1 MKNFSNILAGQLLI
15 VALWLGLG
23 GFPRAVAQEQPT
35 IQSINDINGFH
46 DFFAAIKRSFQDGFD
61 EFPGPKPEKLVDAWV
76 VASEEAFDADRLLVA
91 AEARMA
97 GKLTDA
103 ELRELYEYFSSPL
116 GHKVSALEIA
126 SAKAGDTK
134 TREAEGERIFK
145 DLAAKDPER
154 LALYNRML
162 EGLGAVDFAEVVT
175 LNMTYSMVA
184 GMFAAAD
191 TPVSDEAML
200 ALVKEATADIRQTS
214 EKILQADTAITYRD
228 LPNDELEK
236 HVDFL
241 ETPAGARY
249 YEVSLQAVDQVLS
262 KEAREFGNRLFA
274 VLGMRKA

>member
-1 MKNFSNILAGQLLI
+1 LVSEA
-15 VALWLGLG
+15 A
-23 GFPRAVAQEQPT
+23 AQEQPT

-76 VASEEAFDADRLLVA
+76 VASEEAFDADRLVA
-91 AEARMA
+91 AVGARMA

-116 GHKVSALEIA
+116 GLKVSALEIA
-126 SAKAGDTK
+126 NAKAGDTK
-134 TREAEGERIFK
+134 AREVEGERIFK

-175 LNMTYSMVA
+175 LNMTYGMVA
-184 GMFAAAD
+184 GMFAAAE
-191 TPVSDEAML
+191 TPVTDEAML
-200 ALVKEATADIRQTS
+200 ALVKQATADTRQTS
-214 EKILQADTAITYRD
+214 EKVIQADTAITYRD
-228 LPNDELEK
+228 LPNEELEK
-236 HVDFL
+236 HVEFL

-249 YEVSLQAVDQVLS
+249 YELSLQAVDQVLS
-262 KEAREFGNRLFA
+262 EEAREFGNRLFEA
-274 VLGMRKA
+274 LGMRKA